1 MAANITAVRG
11 PVVLTSEGRTWVEQR
26 VARGYDRL
34 ARIDADLAAERTEEL
49 VTAREQLREQLDEL
63 EVVLRDALSPADVTD
78 DPSIVELGDEVEVE
92 FPDGER
98 ESFLVV
104 HPFEAGMDEHR
115 TSSDSPLAQ
124 AVLGQR
130 PGDKV
135 TVRSPAGDYDCT
147 IVRRD
152 RIG

>member
-26 VARGYDRL
+26 VARGYERL
-34 ARIDADLAAERTEEL
+34 ARMDADLAAERTEEL
-49 VTAREQLREQLDEL
+49 VTAREQLREKLDEL

-78 DPSIVELGDEVEVE
+78 DPSIVELGDEVEVQ
-92 FPDGER
+92 FADGER

-124 AVLGQR
+124 AVLGHR
-130 PGDKV
+130 PGDTV

>member
-26 VARGYDRL
+26 VARGYERL
-34 ARIDADLAAERTEEL
+34 ARMDADLAAERTEEL
-49 VTAREQLREQLDEL
+49 ITAREQLREKLDEL

-124 AVLGQR
+124 AVLGHR
-130 PGDKV
+130 PGDTV

>member
-63 EVVLRDALSPADVTD
+63 EAVLRDALSPADIID